1 MNELMKGPNKNLF
14 QKMQGIAV
22 IGVEK
27 YKNLSGGEYLQT
39 LAPPTIK
46 CDTTPK
52 FLLPTN
58 HLS

>member
-1 MNELMKGPNKNLF
+1 MKGRNKNLF

>member
-1 MNELMKGPNKNLF
+1 MNELMKGRNKNLF

-27 YKNLSGGEYLQT
+27 YKKLSGGEYLQT
-39 LAPPTIK
+39 PPPTIK